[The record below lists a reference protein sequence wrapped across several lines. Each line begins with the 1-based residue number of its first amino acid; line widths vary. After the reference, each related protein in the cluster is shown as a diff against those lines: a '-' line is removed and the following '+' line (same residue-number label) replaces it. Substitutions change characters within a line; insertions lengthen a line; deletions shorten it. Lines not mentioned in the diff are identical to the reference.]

1 MVTADS
7 KSIVFGQADPAFTYT
22 KSPSVALS
30 IEPTCTVSG
39 PHTAVGTYPITC
51 SGGADT
57 NYTISYTAG
66 TLTITAAPLM
76 VTANNQS
83 KAYGASDPTFTYTK
97 SPSVALSTEPTC
109 TVSGPHTAVGTYPI
123 TCSGAADSNYTISY
137 TAGTLTV
144 TAAPLM
150 VTANHKSTVYGNAEP
165 TFTYTKSPSVAL
177 ATEPTCT

>member
-39 PHTAVGTYPITC
+39 VHTAVGTYPITC
-51 SGGADT
+51 SGGADS

-109 TVSGPHTAVGTYPI
+109 TVSGPHTAVRTYPI
-123 TCSGAADSNYTISY
+123 TCSGGADSNYTISS
-137 TAGTLTV
+137 
-144 TAAPLM
+144 
-150 VTANHKSTVYGNAEP
+150 KER
-165 TFTYTKSPSVAL
+165 SVAIKAGSRR
-177 ATEPTCT
+177 AT